1 MSATLVR
8 TGVRRPV
15 EAAGVAMGDFEMIH
29 LQTGE
34 RLRIDQDG
42 TEIRD
47 TVNPPAIEWC
57 DRGQHFAAKLGGR
70 EEGGILWICLACQS

>member
-1 MSATLVR
+1 
-8 TGVRRPV
+8 
-15 EAAGVAMGDFEMIH
+15 MGEFEMIH

-34 RLRIDQDG
+34 RLRIEQDG

-47 TVNPPAIEWC
+47 VVNPPAIEWC

-70 EEGGILWICLACQS
+70 EEGGILWICLECQK

>member
-1 MSATLVR
+1 MSAALVR

-15 EAAGVAMGDFEMIH
+15 EAAGVIMGDFEMIH

-47 TVNPPAIEWC
+47 AVNPPAIEWC
-57 DRGQHFAAKLGGR
+57 DRGQHFAPKYGGR
-70 EEGGILWICLACQS
+70 DEYDILWICLECQK

>member
-1 MSATLVR
+1 MSAALVR
-8 TGVRRPV
+8 FGVRRPV
-15 EAAGVAMGDFEMIH
+15 EAASIVMGDFEMIH

-47 TVNPPAIEWC
+47 AVNPPAIEWC

-70 EEGGILWICLACQS
+70 EEGGILWICLECQK